1 MSAIPLQ
8 AAVTPAPAMLSP
20 WTLLDK
26 VWTTIF
32 DYSAENFRYRVGS
45 TPMSTLSET
54 LVTIAFYYATIFGGW
69 YLMRDR
75 KPYSL
80 NGLFMAHN
88 LILTA
93 VSGGLLLLFLEQLI
107 PSLWEHGLYK
117 CICSSPGWADKLVLL
132 YYVIGG
138 HPNNARTPGTNAVIA
153 VELLDQ
159 IRGTPRYRLSG
170 SEEETAEYATSSPS
184 VLPLNA
190 DGCWPAFLHT
200 YHHGATVFLCYTQ
213 LRGKTPV
220 SWVPITLNLTV
231 HVVMYWY
238 YFQSAR
244 GVRIWWKEWI
254 TRLQIIQFILDLG
267 TCYDLLFPLCHVVP
281 TVANGYQGFIYFA
294 TWDYYADEF
303 GFDNLHIGKC
313 EGDLPAAITG
323 CVTLS
328 SYLVLFISF
337 YISTYR
343 KPSSKS
349 RKANGVKSGSK
360 DQVVSASGRAAET
373 LKSARSR
380 FGHASLD
387 MVEAST
393 KGQWPATRE

>member
-132 YYVIGG
+132 YYL
-138 HPNNARTPGTNAVIA
+138 NYLTKY
-153 VELLDQ
+153 VELLD
-159 IRGTPRYRLSG
+159 TVFL
-170 SEEETAEYATSSPS
+170 
-184 VLPLNA
+184 VLKKKPLT
-190 DGCWPAFLHT
+190 FLHT

-254 TRLQIIQFILDLG
+254 TRLQIIQFILDL
-267 TCYDLLFPLCHVVP
+267 
-281 TVANGYQGFIYFA
+281 GFIYFA